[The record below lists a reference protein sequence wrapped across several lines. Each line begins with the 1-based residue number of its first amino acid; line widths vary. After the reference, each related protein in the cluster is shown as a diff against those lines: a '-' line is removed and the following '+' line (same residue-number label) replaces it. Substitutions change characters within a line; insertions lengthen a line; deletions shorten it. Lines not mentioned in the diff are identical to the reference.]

1 MTKARKNNKNHRAV
15 KVKQKKPRD
24 VQRKFFKS
32 NIASAV
38 VRKAWDN
45 RKTARENMANIG
57 AMMDSNEIQS
67 INSKADDSATG
78 EKKPI
83 DFMNI
88 ADIVDLSQQISAG
101 RPNQSKRGKHHMTE
115 DEISYIKPLVEKYD
129 SDEVKM
135 SRDLKLNY
143 KQLTRNVLRRRA
155 QRYKELLAASAE
167 AE

>member
-1 MTKARKNNKNHRAV
+1 
-15 KVKQKKPRD
+15 
-24 VQRKFFKS
+24 
-32 NIASAV
+32 
-38 VRKAWDN
+38 
-45 RKTARENMANIG
+45 MANIG